1 MRGRALTV
9 MAANTEVRVSREQLN
24 ARSLAYW
31 RAHPIEFIETV
42 LFDPETRRPFKL
54 LPVERA
60 FLEHAFKIGPDGRL
74 LYNEWLYSCPKK
86 SGKTT
91 FEALIELT
99 MTLLFGGAYPES
111 YILANSQEQGKGRVF
126 EICCRIVNA
135 SPLLRDEADITADK
149 ICFPAFNATIKAIP
163 SEAGSAAGT
172 NAVCAGFDELWA
184 YTSEHARR
192 LWDEMTP
199 PPTRKI
205 ACRVTVTYAGYEG
218 ESILLEELYRRGLQQ
233 PLVGEDLYAG
243 DGLLMFWSHKPVAP
257 WQDDA
262 WLTSMRRERASAYQ
276 RQVLNQFASSSSQF
290 IDMEQWRAI
299 TDPNATPLIAD
310 KNLSIVA
317 GVDASTKRDSTAIV
331 AVAWDTKVNKVRLV
345 SHRVFQPSSAEPLDF
360 EATVEATL
368 LDLSKRFRLKKVL
381 YDPFQMHATAQRLH
395 KAGLRMVEF
404 PQTPAN
410 LTLIGSGLFELIRGA
425 GLIAY
430 PDDGIY
436 LAISRAVV
444 KENARG
450 LQITKEKSS
459 HKIDVVVALAM
470 AAHAAVQQS
479 QVKEPPIVQPA
490 IYSKNRGWWDG
501 SDGSDTRTTT
511 QKFYDFYNNGG
522 GSHWPG
528 SGPREW

>member
-1 MRGRALTV
+1 

-91 FEALIELT
+91 FEALIELA

-135 SPLLRDEADITADK
+135 SPLLKDEADITTDK
-149 ICFPAFNATIKAIP
+149 ICFPAFNATIQAIP
-163 SEAGSAAGT
+163 CDAGSAAGS

-218 ESILLEELYRRGLQQ
+218 ESVLLEELYRRGLQQ

-257 WQDDA
+257 WQDEA

-290 IDMEQWRAI
+290 IEMSWWRSCV
-299 TDPNATPLIAD
+299 DPNATPALAD
-310 KNLSIVA
+310 KTLPVWV
-317 GVDASTKRDSTAIV
+317 GVDASTKHDSTAVV
-331 AVAWDTKVNKVRLV
+331 AVTWSVTTRKVRLV
-345 SHRVFQPSSAEPLDF
+345 FHRVFQPSERAPLDF

-368 LDLSKRFRLKKVL
+368 LDLQRRFRVRRVL
-381 YDPFQMHATAQRLH
+381 FDPFQMASTAQRMQ
-395 KAGLRMVEF
+395 KAGVPMREF
-404 PQTPAN
+404 AQTPAN
-410 LTLIGSGLFELIRGA
+410 LTVIGTNLFELIRSA
-425 GLIAY
+425 GLVAY
-430 PDDGIY
+430 PDEGIR

-459 HKIDVVVALAM
+459 HKIDVVVAMAM

-479 QVKEPPIVQPA
+479 QVRQPPIVQPA

-501 SDGSDTRTTT
+501 SVGSDTRTTT
-511 QKFYDFYNNGG
+511 QKFYDFYNYGG
-522 GSHWPG
+522 GYWPG
-528 SGPREW
+528 SIREW

>member
-1 MRGRALTV
+1 MTASAQQL
-9 MAANTEVRVSREQLN
+9 VR
-24 ARSLAYW
+24 W
-31 RAHPIEFIETV
+31 RQSPIEFIETV

-54 LPVERA
+54 LTAERT

-205 ACRVTVTYAGYEG
+205 ACRVTVTYAGYDG
-218 ESILLEELYRRGLQQ
+218 ESVLLEELYRRGRQQ
-233 PLVGEDLYAG
+233 PLIGEDLYGG
-243 DGLLMFWSHKPVAP
+243 DGLLMFWSHKPIAP

-290 IDMEQWRAI
+290 IEMDWWRRC
-299 TDPNATPLIAD
+299 TDPNYTPVLTD
-310 KNLSIVA
+310 KTLLAFVS
-317 GVDASTKRDSTAIV
+317 VDASTKHDSTAIV
-331 AVAWDTKVNKVRLV
+331 VVAWDDR
-345 SHRVFQPSSAEPLDF
+345 
-360 EATVEATL
+360 
-368 LDLSKRFRLKKVL
+368 
-381 YDPFQMHATAQRLH
+381 
-395 KAGLRMVEF
+395 
-404 PQTPAN
+404 
-410 LTLIGSGLFELIRGA
+410 
-425 GLIAY
+425 
-430 PDDGIY
+430 
-436 LAISRAVV
+436 
-444 KENARG
+444 
-450 LQITKEKSS
+450 
-459 HKIDVVVALAM
+459 
-470 AAHAAVQQS
+470 
-479 QVKEPPIVQPA
+479 
-490 IYSKNRGWWDG
+490 
-501 SDGSDTRTTT
+501 
-511 QKFYDFYNNGG
+511 
-522 GSHWPG
+522 
-528 SGPREW
+528 

>member
-1 MRGRALTV
+1 MTV
-9 MAANTEVRVSREQLN
+9 VDIGVH
-24 ARSLAYW
+24 RSLAHW

-42 LFDPETRRPFKL
+42 LFDPETGCPFKL
-54 LPVERA
+54 LPAERA
-60 FLEHAFKIGPDGRL
+60 FLEHAFKIGANGKL
-74 LYNEWLYSCPKK
+74 LFSEWLYSCPKK

-91 FEALIELT
+91 FESIVELT
-99 MTLLFGGAYPES
+99 MTLLFGGAFPES
-111 YILANSQEQGKGRVF
+111 YILANSQEQGKGRCF
-126 EICCRIVNA
+126 EICCRIVRA
-135 SPLLRDEADITADK
+135 SPLLKDEADITADT
-149 ICFPAFNATIKAIP
+149 ISFPAFNATIKAIP
-163 SEAGSAAGT
+163 SDAGSAAGS
-172 NAVCAGFDELWA
+172 NSCCSGFDELWA
-184 YTSEHARR
+184 YTSEAARR

-199 PPTRKI
+199 PPTRRI
-205 ACRVTVTYAGYEG
+205 ACRITVTYAGYEA

-233 PLVGEDLYAG
+233 PLIGEDLYAG

-290 IDMEQWRAI
+290 IDMEQWRGI

-368 LDLSKRFRLKKVL
+368 LDLGKRFRLKKIL
-381 YDPFQMHATAQRLH
+381 FDPFQMHATAQRLH

-470 AAHAAVQQS
+470 ACHACVQQ
-479 QVKEPPIVQPA
+479 QNAPKPPPIVQPGVW
-490 IYSKNRGWWDG
+490 SKNYGWL
-501 SDGSDTRTTT
+501 SDPVPNNAKSTTARY
-511 QKFYDFYNNGG
+511 YDWINGGG